1 MCTVMWL
8 TSRNPLGWQDQN
20 TQQIWFTSTW
30 FKKECAR
37 KTETDFNYHLLYFEV
52 SSFRAVVRGLPCS
65 GLLPWYSV
73 PPANLANG
81 YIRYIL
87 TSTETLL
94 FCVSLFFWCG
104 CPVLE
109 MSVCRGSIIVAL
121 CSSWPFQLAK
131 YLYQFIGCPAIAKQ
145 PFSRLFQGVF
155 NISKQAFPI
164 FTPTP
169 HFWLFFLPPGQSYN
183 E

>member
-20 TQQIWFTSTW
+20 MQQHRYDLSPL
-30 FKKECAR
+30 CLR
-37 KTETDFNYHLLYFEV
+37 KIVLGRLKQTLYHLLYF
-52 SSFRAVVRGLPCS
+52 VVCGLPCS
-65 GLLPWYSV
+65 RLLPWYSAS
-73 PPANLANG
+73 PANLANG
-81 YIRYIL
+81 YVRYIW

-94 FCVSLFFWCG
+94 FCVSLFSWCS

-109 MSVCRGSIIVAL
+109 MSVCQGSIIVTL

-145 PFSRLFQGVF
+145 PFSRLF
-155 NISKQAFPI
+155 
-164 FTPTP
+164 
-169 HFWLFFLPPGQSYN
+169 
-183 E
+183 